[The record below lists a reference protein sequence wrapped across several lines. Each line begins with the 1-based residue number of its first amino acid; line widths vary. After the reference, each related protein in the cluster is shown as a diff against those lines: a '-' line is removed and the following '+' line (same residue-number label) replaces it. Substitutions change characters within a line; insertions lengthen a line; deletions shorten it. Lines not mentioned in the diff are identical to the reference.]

1 MQKVLKKGLT
11 FILLLAVLSVSLF
24 TVACGKKIEESNDE
38 GGQAAPVEV
47 YAPDGAPAL
56 SLAKFIADNENFG
69 TGADFNYH
77 IVSASDIGAALNKG
91 SGDIVVAPVNLASK
105 LYKANGYKMAAVVT
119 HGNLYIMAKEDLTL
133 NDLVGKVVGV
143 VNIANVPGL
152 TFKALLDKNGIAYEE
167 SDTAVE
173 GKVALKGYN
182 DGSELIP
189 ALKKNVVTVGLLP
202 EPAANR
208 LTAIAEG
215 YKYAI
220 DIQES
225 FGSYPQAVLMVKS
238 GLIEKYPN
246 MISAIRLKF
255 DGAAEYIEE
264 NVETAVTAVN
274 GALAEGL
281 TPSLTTANLNATVIE
296 NCKIYWQDGASA
308 KEDVSRY
315 IEMIRAIVPASA
327 NVPEDDFYI

>member
-11 FILLLAVLSVSLF
+11 FILLLAVLSACLF
-24 TVACGKKIEESNDE
+24 TVACVKKTEESNGE
-38 GGQAAPVEV
+38 GGQPSSVVEV

-152 TFKALLDKNGIAYEE
+152 TFKALLNKNGIAYEE

-189 ALKKNVVTVGLLP
+189 ALKKNNVTVGLLP

-208 LTAIAEG
+208 LTALAEG

-220 DIQES
+220 DVQES
-225 FGSYPQAVLMVKS
+225 FGSYPQAVLMLKS

-255 DGAAEYIEE
+255 DGAAE
-264 NVETAVTAVN
+264 
-274 GALAEGL
+274 
-281 TPSLTTANLNATVIE
+281 
-296 NCKIYWQDGASA
+296 
-308 KEDVSRY
+308 
-315 IEMIRAIVPASA
+315 
-327 NVPEDDFYI
+327 